1 MADNSNTG
9 VPEDEKETN
18 DLLALL
24 YAEDGFDDL
33 DSELVSDDELGGMQ
47 SLRSLF
53 KDLPDE
59 EPSDAVSNKLMALA
73 AQHAPKPVTESRGF
87 FAWFSDTFMP
97 VMTHPGMAAAATLVL
112 VVGVAGTLYI
122 KGEAKMAQPQVASR
136 AEAPSDSSSLS
147 APALSAPAPSAPTS
161 AGPGS
166 TLREGTAATKELDLK
181 QDSFDGA
188 AAEGTETSSIA
199 TERSKSKGD
208 SLADA
213 EKREAPSED
222 PASEE
227 PASIG
232 GLLKGGNAEFKSSSA
247 KGGKS
252 RGASTRD
259 SSLDDSLGQA
269 TGSANGFGGGGD
281 SSVRRVKDIVDA
293 PRASEPSPEPA
304 PVVTTDS
311 VPARRA
317 APKPKL
323 VKKKPSSRP
332 SSPPPPPSAAA
343 DTGEDDSDDQDEE
356 EAEAKPSKADKKKS
370 PPESV
375 RLHNLAIAAAK
386 REDCTRV
393 VSLGNQI
400 RKLDSAYYDRTFLS
414 DSRLT
419 ECRKRANSKTS
430 K

>member
-24 YAEDGFDDL
+24 YSEDGFDDL

-112 VVGVAGTLYI
+112 VVGVAGTLYV
-122 KGEAKMAQPQVASR
+122 KGEAKMAQPNVESR
-136 AEAPSDSSSLS
+136 AEAPSDSPASSL
-147 APALSAPAPSAPTS
+147 APSSSAPT
-161 AGPGS
+161 GPGS
-166 TLREGTAATKELDLK
+166 SAPEATAATKELNLN
-181 QDSFDGA
+181 QDSFDGV

-199 TERSKSKGD
+199 TERNKSKEAAQDG
-208 SLADA
+208 

-222 PASEE
+222 PAAIGDGSRG
-227 PASIG
+227 ALG
-232 GLLKGGNAEFKSSSA
+232 GLLKDSEAEFKSSSA
-247 KGGKS
+247 TGSKN

-259 SSLDDSLGQA
+259 SSLSDRIGEVS
-269 TGSANGFGGGGD
+269 TGSAKGFGGGGD
-281 SSVRRVKDIVDA
+281 SAGRRVKDIVDA
-293 PRASEPSPEPA
+293 PPPASAPAPSPEPA

-311 VPARRA
+311 APARKA

-332 SSPPPPPSAAA
+332 SSPPPPPRTAA
-343 DTGEDDSDDQDEE
+343 DSGEDDDLDEE
-356 EAEAKPSKADKKKS
+356 EAEQSKADKKQS
-370 PPESV
+370 ASESV

-400 RKLDSAYYDRTFLS
+400 RKIDSAYYDRTFLS

-419 ECRKRANSKTS
+419 ECRKRVNSKTS